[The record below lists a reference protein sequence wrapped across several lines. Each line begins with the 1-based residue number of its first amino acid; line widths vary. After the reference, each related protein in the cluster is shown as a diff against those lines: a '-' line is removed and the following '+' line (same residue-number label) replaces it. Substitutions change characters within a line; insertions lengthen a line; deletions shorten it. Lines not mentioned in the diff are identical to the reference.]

1 MWMQT
6 SQLCPGMDKAHASV
20 PQTTARNIWEDSWRM
35 LTADQRCCHVTTW
48 HWRRRRRRMVKGGTN
63 AQKKKLSQSWL
74 QKSELW
80 RAYKL
85 FLSWDWSVRGD
96 EVDRWHP
103 LPYLVLWINLLIFCC
118 CCRSRYPGE
127 GAQVQQNLFHSCL
140 AVQERWIGKGQE
152 SKRNWGHMTY
162 KHFKIWCLL
171 RCRGAMNSLFV
182 VSLPFASHKSYCK

>member
-1 MWMQT
+1 MPQCLKPLPEISEKTAEECWQLTRDAAT
-6 SQLCPGMDKAHASV
+6 SL
-20 PQTTARNIWEDSWRM
+20 
-35 LTADQRCCHVTTW
+35 L
-48 HWRRRRRRMVKGGTN
+48 GTGEGEGWWKE
-63 AQKKKLSQSWL
+63 AQMHKKKLSQSWL

-85 FLSWDWSVRGD
+85 LLSWDWSVRGD

-118 CCRSRYPGE
+118 CCRTRYPEE

-162 KHFKIWCLL
+162 NTSKY
-171 RCRGAMNSLFV
+171 GA
-182 VSLPFASHKSYCK
+182 C